1 MDDENRADL
10 LPKWQRWSTVRW
22 VPIAFL
28 LLHLAFLLWW
38 GISCVVG
45 ISPTDEVRREG
56 DSLVWVHDETFGWRW
71 TYYYPAGQYLWRA
84 REKRQMHISYEM
96 PPEDFYDVWHK
107 WFRKRE
113 AKFVK
118 TGKEPEEIQIA
129 ETVWGLTWTY
139 HVGSRWSDV
148 FRVEVVPTSGGCK
161 AMYSVYRMT
170 GE

>member
-1 MDDENRADL
+1 MAFADG
-10 LPKWQRWSTVRW
+10 
-22 VPIAFL
+22 A
-28 LLHLAFLLWW
+28 
-38 GISCVVG
+38 
-45 ISPTDEVRREG
+45 
-56 DSLVWVHDETFGWRW
+56 
-71 TYYYPAGQYLWRA
+71 A
-84 REKRQMHISYEM
+84 REKPSRLK
-96 PPEDFYDVWHK
+96 PTG
-107 WFRKRE
+107 FRKRE